1 MSEIWAKILGFLKEY
16 NMTKA
21 GDVVRNLDWNA
32 MIHNPLFWLAII
44 LFVGWVVWKKALR
57 TLLVVCSLAVFVV
70 LLHHTLPPSG
80 EALTLEKLLPF
91 AGGCLGLLAV
101 NIYFLIIRN
110 G

>member
-1 MSEIWAKILGFLKEY
+1 MNETWQKVLSFLKEY
-16 NMTKA
+16 NMSKA
-21 GDVVRNLDWNA
+21 GEALRSVDWSA
-32 MIHNPLFWLAII
+32 VLHQPLFWLAVIAF
-44 LFVGWVVWKKALR
+44 LGWIVWKKALR
-57 TLLVVCSLAVFVV
+57 TLLVACSLVAFVF
-70 LLHHTLPPSG
+70 LLHYTLPPSG